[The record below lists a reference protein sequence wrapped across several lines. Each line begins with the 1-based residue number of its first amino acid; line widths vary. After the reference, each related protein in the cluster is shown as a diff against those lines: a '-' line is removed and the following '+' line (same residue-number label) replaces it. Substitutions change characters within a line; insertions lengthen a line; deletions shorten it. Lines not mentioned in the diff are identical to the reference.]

1 MTQNLHLSHTIW
13 SYAILFMFFGV
24 LMRALRYTAPRDRP
38 GFTCGVQ
45 PDIDPE
51 RVPAELAS
59 QYLLHLLDNTN
70 DPDKEYKTLVHNIA
84 FQTRTKAIQR
94 FPSPCT
100 ANCSS
105 LFSLVLA
112 PPAGPCYSGLFSD
125 ATLLG
130 KDYYVVYIGKS
141 LPEDVI
147 DRYEV
152 EAETLKSLFKS
163 EMPKLCATESLMGD
177 KVADSRIKSLTAL
190 FNFPFNG
197 IPRSLADQDLRCMT
211 LSETEQS
218 LAFSG
223 LFDHSAATFDAKNST
238 TEEES
243 GFYTTTISRQDK

>member
-1 MTQNLHLSHTIW
+1 
-13 SYAILFMFFGV
+13 
-24 LMRALRYTAPRDRP
+24 MRALRYTAPRDRP

-100 ANCSS
+100 ANCSR

-125 ATLLG
+125 ATLL
-130 KDYYVVYIGKS
+130 
-141 LPEDVI
+141 
-147 DRYEV
+147 
-152 EAETLKSLFKS
+152 A
-163 EMPKLCATESLMGD
+163 
-177 KVADSRIKSLTAL
+177 
-190 FNFPFNG
+190 PF
-197 IPRSLADQDLRCMT
+197 S
-211 LSETEQS
+211 
-218 LAFSG
+218 
-223 LFDHSAATFDAKNST
+223 
-238 TEEES
+238 
-243 GFYTTTISRQDK
+243 

>member
-1 MTQNLHLSHTIW
+1 
-13 SYAILFMFFGV
+13 MFFED
-24 LMRALRYTAPRDRP
+24 LMRACRYTAPRDRP
-38 GFTCGVQ
+38 GFTCGIQ

-70 DPDKEYKTLVHNIA
+70 DPDKEYKALLHNIA
-84 FQTRTKAIQR
+84 FQTRTNAIQR
-94 FPSPCT
+94 FQSPCT

-112 PPAGPCYSGLFSD
+112 PPAGHCYSRLFLD

-152 EAETLKSLFKS
+152 EAETLKSLFKG
-163 EMPKLCATESLMGD
+163 EMPKLCATESFMGD
-177 KVADSRIKSLTAL
+177 KVADNRIKSLTAL

-197 IPRSLADQDLRCMT
+197 VLRSLADQDLRCMN

-238 TEEES
+238 AEEES
-243 GFYTTTISRQDK
+243 GSYTTTISRQDK

>member
-1 MTQNLHLSHTIW
+1 
-13 SYAILFMFFGV
+13 
-24 LMRALRYTAPRDRP
+24 MRALRYTAPRDRP

-125 ATLLG
+125 APLL
-130 KDYYVVYIGKS
+130 
-141 LPEDVI
+141 
-147 DRYEV
+147 
-152 EAETLKSLFKS
+152 A
-163 EMPKLCATESLMGD
+163 
-177 KVADSRIKSLTAL
+177 
-190 FNFPFNG
+190 PF
-197 IPRSLADQDLRCMT
+197 S
-211 LSETEQS
+211 
-218 LAFSG
+218 
-223 LFDHSAATFDAKNST
+223 
-238 TEEES
+238 
-243 GFYTTTISRQDK
+243 

>member
-1 MTQNLHLSHTIW
+1 MSFPFDSKVRIFVAKGKGAWKYWKIYFCESPQVYSTKRQARI
-13 SYAILFMFFGV
+13 
-24 LMRALRYTAPRDRP
+24 
-38 GFTCGVQ
+38 
-45 PDIDPE
+45 
-51 RVPAELAS
+51 
-59 QYLLHLLDNTN
+59 HLLDNTN
-70 DPDKEYKTLVHNIA
+70 VPDKEYKTLVQNIA
-84 FQTRTKAIQR
+84 FQTQTKGIQR

-152 EAETLKSLFKS
+152 EVETLKNLFKS

-197 IPRSLADQDLRCMT
+197 VPRSLVEQDLRCMN

-223 LFDHSAATFDAKNST
+223 LFDHSAAIFDAKNST
-238 TEEES
+238 AEEES
-243 GFYTTTISRQDK
+243 GFYTTSISRQDK